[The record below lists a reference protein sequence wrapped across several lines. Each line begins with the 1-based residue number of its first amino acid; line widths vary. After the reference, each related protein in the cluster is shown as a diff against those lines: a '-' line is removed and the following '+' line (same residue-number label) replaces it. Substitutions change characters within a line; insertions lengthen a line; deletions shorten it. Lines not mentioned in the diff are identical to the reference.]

1 MKYIKKLTDSQREEA
16 VQTYLSSK
24 CSMKEVG
31 EIYGV
36 TKQNIAALLNAKK
49 RREQAQAEIAKMN
62 LKTNL
67 RNR

>member
-1 MKYIKKLTDSQREEA
+1 MKYIKKLTDQQREEA
-16 VQTYLSSK
+16 VQTYLSSEY
-24 CSMKEVG
+24 SMKEVG

-49 RREQAQAEIAKMN
+49 RKDKALEEIAKMN

-67 RNR
+67 RNK